1 MELQD
6 HLTVAF
12 YPSDQLVLTKDI
24 SVSLYLQKYDMEKKK
39 KRHLIQLTSF
49 SLAKE
54 KIWVKRIPW
63 VLQGK
68 FREYLFKLGQ

>member
-24 SVSLYLQKYDMEKKK
+24 SLSLYLQKYDMEK

-49 SLAKE
+49 SLARE
-54 KIWVKRIPW
+54 KIRVKRIPW

-68 FREYLFKLGQ
+68 FREYLRKLGQ